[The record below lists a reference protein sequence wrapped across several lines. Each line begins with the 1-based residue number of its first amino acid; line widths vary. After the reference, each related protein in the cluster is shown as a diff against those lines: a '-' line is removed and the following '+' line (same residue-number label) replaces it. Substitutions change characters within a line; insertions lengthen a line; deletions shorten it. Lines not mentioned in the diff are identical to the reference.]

1 MGELIVFGIFIMSS
15 FVIGVILGQKLNR
28 NEKIEVNPVKA
39 IEDYKEERQY
49 KKEIQQ
55 EQSKLDIMLENIDNY
70 DGTGI
75 GQKNIPR

>member
-49 KKEIQQ
+49 KKETQQ
-55 EQSKLDIMLENIDNY
+55 EQTKLDIMLENIDNY

>member
-15 FVIGVILGQKLNR
+15 FIIGVILGQKLNR

-39 IEDYKEERQY
+39 IEDYKEEREY
-49 KKEIQQ
+49 KREIQQ
-55 EQSKLDIMLENIDNY
+55 EQTKLDIMLENIDNY

-75 GQKNIPR
+75 GQKNIPK

>member
-55 EQSKLDIMLENIDNY
+55 EQTKLDIMLENIDNY

>member
-1 MGELIVFGIFIMSS
+1 MVELIIFGIFIMSS

-39 IEDYKEERQY
+39 IEDYKEEREY

-55 EQSKLDIMLENIDNY
+55 EQTKLDIMLENIDNY

-75 GQKNIPR
+75 GQKNIPK

>member
-39 IEDYKEERQY
+39 IENYKEEREY

-55 EQSKLDIMLENIDNY
+55 EQTKLDIMLENIDNY

>member
-39 IEDYKEERQY
+39 IEDYKEEREY
-49 KKEIQQ
+49 KREIQQ
-55 EQSKLDIMLENIDNY
+55 EQTKLDIMLENIDNY

-75 GQKNIPR
+75 GQKNIPK

>member
-39 IEDYKEERQY
+39 IEDYKEEEYYQ
-49 KKEIQQ
+49 
-55 EQSKLDIMLENIDNY
+55 
-70 DGTGI
+70 
-75 GQKNIPR
+75 

>member
-1 MGELIVFGIFIMSS
+1 MGELIVFGIFIISS

-55 EQSKLDIMLENIDNY
+55 EQTKLDIMLENIDNY

>member
-39 IEDYKEERQY
+39 IEDYKEEREY
-49 KKEIQQ
+49 KREIQQ
-55 EQSKLDIMLENIDNY
+55 EQTKLDIMLENIDNY

>member
-1 MGELIVFGIFIMSS
+1 MVELIVFGIFIMSS

-49 KKEIQQ
+49 KKETQQ
-55 EQSKLDIMLENIDNY
+55 EQTKLDIMLENIDNY

>member
-1 MGELIVFGIFIMSS
+1 MGELVVFGIFIMSS

-39 IEDYKEERQY
+39 IEDYKEEREY

-55 EQSKLDIMLENIDNY
+55 EQTKLDIMLENIDNY

-75 GQKNIPR
+75 GQKKIPK

>member
-1 MGELIVFGIFIMSS
+1 MGELVVFGIFIMSS

-39 IEDYKEERQY
+39 IEDYKEEREY

-55 EQSKLDIMLENIDNY
+55 EQTKLDIMLENIDNY

-75 GQKNIPR
+75 GQKNIPK

>member
-1 MGELIVFGIFIMSS
+1 MGELIVFGLFIMSS

-28 NEKIEVNPVKA
+28 NEKIEINPVKA
-39 IEDYKEERQY
+39 IEDYKEEREY
-49 KKEIQQ
+49 KKEVK
-55 EQSKLDIMLENIDNY
+55 EEMSKLDIMLENIDNY

>member
-15 FVIGVILGQKLNR
+15 FIIGVILGQKLNR

-49 KKEIQQ
+49 KKETQQ
-55 EQSKLDIMLENIDNY
+55 EQTKLDIMLENIDNY